1 MAITEPYSMKWASS
15 ATEIDPVQIRDWHSR
30 SYLYAVRKSEGQGKA
45 NLFSRQNLFQI
56 KLFSAITKTGL
67 SRDDASKIC
76 KEFKT
81 YSSKTPIL
89 GIFREG
95 ENSRVAW
102 VTKKQAQEAVTL
114 KELDSVVIINVSK
127 IVADIIKKLDKIKV
141 MPARVI
147 IS

>member
-15 ATEIDPVQIRDWHSR
+15 ATEEDPIQIRDWHSR
-30 SYLYAVRKSEGQGKA
+30 GYLHAIRKSEGQGKA

-56 KLFSAITKTGL
+56 KLFSAITKAGL
-67 SRDDASKIC
+67 SREYASKIC

-81 YSSKTPIL
+81 YNSKTPLL

-95 ENSRVAW
+95 KKSRVVW

-114 KELDSVVIINVSK
+114 KDLDSVVIINVYK
-127 IVADIIKKLDKIKV
+127 IVADIITKLDEFKV
-141 MPARVI
+141 MPATVI